1 MNKKNMLYIKLSLI
15 YRFTLRIVTSENLAK
30 LKGFDLVCKILNK
43 HFLKFI
49 QKLTD
54 K

>member
-1 MNKKNMLYIKLSLI
+1 MNKKNMLYIKLSLK
-15 YRFTLRIVTSENLAK
+15 YRFTLRIVTSENFTR
-30 LKGFDLVCKILNK
+30 LKGFDLVCKNSNK